1 MKNDEEVYM
10 QLKNLQQQVSERVE
24 VYYECLL
31 KLANYLQVKTT
42 NVFSTNIFKSSLQ
55 WYLRLATIDMMR
67 DTLIKHKEPTL
78 ICEESGPNIA
88 NYNVLIIQLESKLVT

>member
-1 MKNDEEVYM
+1 VKNDEEVYM

-55 WYLRLATIDMMR
+55 
-67 DTLIKHKEPTL
+67 
-78 ICEESGPNIA
+78 
-88 NYNVLIIQLESKLVT
+88 